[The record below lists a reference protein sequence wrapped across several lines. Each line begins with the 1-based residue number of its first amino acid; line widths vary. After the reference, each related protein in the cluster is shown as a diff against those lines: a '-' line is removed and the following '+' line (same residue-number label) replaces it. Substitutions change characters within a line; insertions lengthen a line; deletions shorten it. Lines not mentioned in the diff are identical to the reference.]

1 MVRSLLVSFSCR
13 VINPNQK
20 QLLNL
25 TNIVFNGVQ
34 SVHTKYTFI
43 DDQTLMNRTIRDRI
57 EFVKFNDSITI
68 TDYNKLEINYLMNM
82 HTVKYR

>member
-1 MVRSLLVSFSCR
+1 MARNLLVNFSCR
-13 VINPNQK
+13 VINPSQK

-25 TNIVFNGVQ
+25 TNVVFNGVQ

-43 DDQTLMNRTIRDRI
+43 DSQNLMNRTIRDRV

-82 HTVKYR
+82 HRHKDN

>member
-1 MVRSLLVSFSCR
+1 MARSLLVNFSCR
-13 VINPNQK
+13 VINPSQK

-25 TNIVFNGVQ
+25 TNVVFNGVQ

-43 DDQTLMNRTIRDRI
+43 DSQNLMNRTIRDRV

-82 HTVKYR
+82 HRHKDT

>member
-1 MVRSLLVSFSCR
+1 MARSLLVNFSCR
-13 VINPNQK
+13 VINPSQK

-25 TNIVFNGVQ
+25 TNVVFNGVQ
-34 SVHTKYTFI
+34 TVHTKYTFI
-43 DDQTLMNRTIRDRI
+43 DSQNLMNRTIRDRV

-82 HTVKYR
+82 HRHKDN